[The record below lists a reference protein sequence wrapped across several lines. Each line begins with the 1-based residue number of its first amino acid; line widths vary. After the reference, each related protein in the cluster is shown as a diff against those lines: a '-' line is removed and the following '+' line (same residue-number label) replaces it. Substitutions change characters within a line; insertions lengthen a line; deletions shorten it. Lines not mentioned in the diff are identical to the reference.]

1 MPDSQGRLLAYRTRL
16 VQHRATC
23 MATIPAAPAAQPTS
37 GQPSGSIAW
46 LLPFG
51 LLVLATVVVPLR
63 MLDEQGLPRYRA
75 LRSELRDI
83 RADNERIRREVKQLR
98 GTVDRLRDDPNE
110 IERIARDELGMLRD
124 GELLFQFPQ

>member
-1 MPDSQGRLLAYRTRL
+1 MSTPPSSTQTTPTTGSSQ
-16 VQHRATC
+16 
-23 MATIPAAPAAQPTS
+23 
-37 GQPSGSIAW
+37 GSIAW

-75 LRSELRDI
+75 LKAELHDI

-98 GTVDRLRDDPNE
+98 GTVERLRDDPNE